1 MLRYGCVC
9 ADAVGASVGKCRM
22 VTCVHTH
29 VEFPPRFR
37 MHRAA
42 TGNFQHSLSL
52 FKSHPFVT
60 TIPGPVDA
68 DVVVC
73 PVVMVW

>member
-29 VEFPPRFR
+29 VEFPPQVPN
-37 MHRAA
+37 APG
-42 TGNFQHSLSL
+42 GNGELSTCSFPYAL
-52 FKSHPFVT
+52 YTK
-60 TIPGPVDA
+60 IEG
-68 DVVVC
+68 
-73 PVVMVW
+73 